1 MKNNRHFFILSG
13 AIVIL
18 FACLGFWIYFLTNS
32 PHNIFSADPEPIIPT
47 VELGLFV
54 ALLIVGIRT
63 LFRGAFAC
71 GLTVLVACVGFVMV
85 ADQLTFLWE
94 IGALGFSDGCVYN
107 AALAGLLI
115 VIVSL
120 TSEIKQWRWP
130 GWVSPLV
137 QRGFLALVLASAV
150 ILSALYLTT
159 NRPGP
164 VATEQV
170 RTFTQDGV
178 QFQVSGPAIVQIGQP
193 VEMTIRLTNN
203 RPDKIWYP
211 DDPRFGEPANE
222 LQKLIVKSYFR
233 GFYEK
238 AVPTTASGKY
248 YWAPQ
253 LMGAY
258 GKDFPF
264 LLPGQTKEWKV
275 DFNQLVILDRG
286 FYLASFNLGFDGE
299 RGVLF
304 GDDKGFPC
312 GIDHIGLE
320 VR

>member
-1 MKNNRHFFILSG
+1 MKNKRLFFILSG
-13 AIVIL
+13 AIIII

-32 PHNIFSADPEPIIPT
+32 PANIFSADPEPIIPT
-47 VELGLFV
+47 AELGLFV
-54 ALLIVGIRT
+54 ALFIVGIRT
-63 LFRGAFAC
+63 LFRGSFAC
-71 GLTVLVACVGFVMV
+71 GLAVLVASVGFVMV
-85 ADQLTFLWE
+85 VDELVSLWV
-94 IGALGFSDGCVYN
+94 IGALGFSDGCVYVS
-107 AALAGLLI
+107 ALVSLLI

-120 TSEIKQWRWP
+120 TSEIRQWRWP
-130 GWVSPLV
+130 GWASSFFK
-137 QRGFLALVLASAV
+137 REFLAFGMASTV
-150 ILSALYLTT
+150 ILCVLYLTT
-159 NRPGP
+159 NRPIP
-164 VATEQV
+164 AATEQV
-170 RTFTQDGV
+170 RTFTRDGV
-178 QFQVSGPAIVQIGQP
+178 QFQVSGPAIVHVGQP

-286 FYLASFNLGFDGE
+286 FYLASFNLGRDGE
-299 RGVLF
+299 RGVLY
-304 GDDKGFPC
+304 GDDNGFPC
-312 GIDHIGLE
+312 GIDNIGLK